1 MTFEQIKK
9 QESTYVN
16 SCGIVFSAYPERD
29 EISITYNIDDDT
41 LMELIKPSRKLEA
54 IFNTPDR
61 VGIAELYEC
70 LHPCRMMSPLNAGQQ
85 HEPIHFKFK
94 QI

>member
-16 SCGIVFSAYPERD
+16 SCGIVFSAYPESD
-29 EISITYNIDDDT
+29 EISITYNIDEDT
-41 LMELIKPSRKLEA
+41 LMELIKSAGKLEA

-61 VGIAELYEC
+61 VGIAELYDY
-70 LHPCRMMSPLNAGQQ
+70 LHPCRMIAPLKEGLQLTHKSLEIQ
-85 HEPIHFKFK
+85 
-94 QI
+94 